1 MMMLM
6 SLATSRPAFMNCVTE
21 QKLQNESGEGRGGKK
36 DIQDIDTR
44 ALGCLRCWRGVLCV
58 VVVVVMMT
66 TNMKAQS
73 VLGATVA
80 AAALMLVSV
89 IALAPAPA
97 RAGPLLEDAIS
108 WNDVAKVREILTNKL
123 EEVDSEDDYGHT
135 ALQYAI
141 RLGNLDIAKVLV
153 EYGADTKVR
162 H

>member
-1 MMMLM
+1 
-6 SLATSRPAFMNCVTE
+6 
-21 QKLQNESGEGRGGKK
+21 
-36 DIQDIDTR
+36 
-44 ALGCLRCWRGVLCV
+44 
-58 VVVVVMMT
+58 MMT

-141 RLGNLDIAKVLV
+141 RLGNLDIAKMLV